1 MNNKFK
7 SKSYFKSKPRFNS
20 NFIVRYPHII
30 VKHDDKVAKDFFI
43 SVITGDVDNLEKIII
58 QHSIPISIRRSEDGQ
73 NALHIAVSS

>member
-20 NFIVRYPHII
+20 NFIVRYPDII

-43 SVITGDVDNLEKIII
+43 SVITGDVDNMYDELGELRVLNYRLGIN
-58 QHSIPISIRRSEDGQ
+58 QLHSGME
-73 NALHIAVSS
+73 A